1 MHAGLIID
9 IHTKGML
16 APPRNT
22 GRNPSPSCRTCSR
35 CVAPTGWSCARV
47 CYHSGVSVP
56 ATKPHA
62 RASSAQ
68 TQAAIRS
75 KFNNEATVAVPGW
88 PAKAA
93 KIFLE
98 AVDNALTGHDELG
111 LETAGDLLVSAQA
124 CRPPGLRPPSSIA
137 RLTHTRSTEGS
148 RRAGGGWDYNLA
160 MHIDCPC

>member
-1 MHAGLIID
+1 M
-9 IHTKGML
+9 
-16 APPRNT
+16 
-22 GRNPSPSCRTCSR
+22 
-35 CVAPTGWSCARV
+35 
-47 CYHSGVSVP
+47 SVP

-111 LETAGDLLVSAQA
+111 LETAGDLLVSAQ
-124 CRPPGLRPPSSIA
+124 PPALS
-137 RLTHTRSTEGS
+137 LSTVKHRTLDIHAEHRGK
-148 RRAGGGWDYNLA
+148 
-160 MHIDCPC
+160 P